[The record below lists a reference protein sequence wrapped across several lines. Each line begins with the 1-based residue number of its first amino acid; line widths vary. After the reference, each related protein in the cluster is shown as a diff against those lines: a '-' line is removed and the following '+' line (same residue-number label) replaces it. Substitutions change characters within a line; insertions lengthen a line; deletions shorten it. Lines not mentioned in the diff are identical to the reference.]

1 MGRPSSRSSSATDS
15 PSKFHKKAVAS
26 FSQFATSSPAS
37 SQLSHMLLGSN
48 PVFSTLQDELAT
60 VELDVKKRM
69 ASHLSKAESK
79 VDELRS
85 TMNNALLC
93 LPREI
98 QNMNVQEYI
107 QRYGGSRE
115 IFVENALSSS
125 RLQQVRRTQD
135 TAKKAISRS
144 AQKKALLSSSTLLP
158 PNTPA
163 QSIALQQPG
172 SVLQSRK
179 TPGGTLNSKLTVSI
193 SSQPVDLTPGKLGL
207 LNSEQRR
214 EAAEQIDN
222 LAAQVDRIK
231 AMLHPK

>member
-1 MGRPSSRSSSATDS
+1 MGRPSSRSSSAVDS

-37 SQLSHMLLGSN
+37 SQLSHMLLGPS
-48 PVFSTLQDELAT
+48 PAFSSLRDELAT
-60 VELDVKKRM
+60 LELDVKKRM

-85 TMNNALLC
+85 TMNNTLLC
-93 LPREI
+93 LSREI

-115 IFVENALSSS
+115 VFVENALSSS

-144 AQKKALLSSSTLLP
+144 AQKKALP
-158 PNTPA
+158 PSTPA
-163 QSIALQQPG
+163 QQSIAVQQPPS

-193 SSQPVDLTPGKLGL
+193 SSQPVDLTPGKVGL
-207 LNSEQRR
+207 MNPEQRR
-214 EAAEQIDN
+214 EAAEQIDS

-231 AMLHPK
+231 AILHPK